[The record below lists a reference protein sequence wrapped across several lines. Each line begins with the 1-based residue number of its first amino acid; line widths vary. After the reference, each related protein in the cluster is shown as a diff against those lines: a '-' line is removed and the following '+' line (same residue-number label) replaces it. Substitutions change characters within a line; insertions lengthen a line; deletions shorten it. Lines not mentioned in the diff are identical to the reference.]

1 MKYVQLLICGIFL
14 TLLACSILNCQTD
27 RNKTPE
33 TEKETSEASE
43 DIAELYRDI
52 YERALRENTLDSQET
67 IHDIAKRLGEYG
79 YAAGDTENCN
89 RFDMVCWKQVEEFC
103 QMAKD
108 GQDASVSIFLV
119 MGNGGFLRLDLKSSE
134 GSVTAGRSVLIW
146 KDESPM
152 VSYRNSY
159 PADDWIYTEEGYLF
173 FDESVPE
180 GYDGAPGYTA
190 IRVLPLDPVCRSFNQ
205 VYIIPVGYGANN
217 MFLHDWTEKDFASL
231 DFYDLFR
238 ILYPSV
244 MNSPVPYGMSSEA
257 DILSIPPPGFEA
269 VILSRFAITRED
281 LRAQTDYDPKTDS
294 YLCPTRGFYDAGI
307 SPNQPYPEVVA
318 YTENA
323 DRTITLIVNA
333 VLPKEHLSQAF
344 SHEVVVRP
352 KKNGSFEYV
361 SNHLIPSTVR
371 TEMWWYIDRQT
382 EERNETEND

>member
-27 RNKTPE
+27 QNKTPE
-33 TEKETSEASE
+33 TETETSEASE

-52 YERALRENTLDSQET
+52 YERAFRENTLDSQET

-119 MGNGGFLRLDLKSSE
+119 MGNG
-134 GSVTAGRSVLIW
+134 
-146 KDESPM
+146 
-152 VSYRNSY
+152 
-159 PADDWIYTEEGYLF
+159 
-173 FDESVPE
+173 
-180 GYDGAPGYTA
+180 APGYTA

-205 VYIIPVGYGANN
+205 DYIIPVGYGASN
-217 MFLHDWTEKDFASL
+217 MFLHDWTEKDFTSL

-238 ILYPSV
+238 ILCPSV
-244 MNSPVPYGMSSEA
+244 MNSQVPYEMSSEA
-257 DILSIPPPGFEA
+257 DILSIPAPGFEA
-269 VILSRFAITRED
+269 VILSCFAITREN
-281 LRAQTDYDPKTDS
+281 LRGQTDYDPETDS
-294 YLCPTRGFYDAGI
+294 YLCPTRGFFDAGI

-361 SNHLIPSTVR
+361 SNHILPSTVR

-382 EERNETEND
+382 EERNGAESD